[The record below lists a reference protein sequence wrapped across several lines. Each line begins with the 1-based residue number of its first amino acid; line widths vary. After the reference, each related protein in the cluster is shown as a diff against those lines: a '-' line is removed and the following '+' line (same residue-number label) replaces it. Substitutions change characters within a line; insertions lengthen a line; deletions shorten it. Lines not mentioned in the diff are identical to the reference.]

1 MKNADFAC
9 DFVPVNAITRSA
21 TLLLFAACLFF
32 TSIDRELISAE
43 PHGREP
49 WVQSRVKGTPDP
61 PLPYTLRRVMEDVT
75 MDRPTEMVR
84 VPGTSRWIVC
94 QPGRLHSFSHNAE
107 RNPQVCLDMRAA
119 VPKSG
124 QIYGVT
130 FHPNF
135 PEEPWC
141 YVAYT
146 AAPKSMQGTRLSRF
160 RVSDP
165 SIPIID
171 PTSEIV
177 YAGWNSEGHSG
188 GSLHFG
194 HDGYLYVSVGDGQ
207 NPNPPDRLE
216 TGQDISDLEGSVLR
230 IDVDRRSGDLPY
242 SIPADNPFVGR
253 ENARGEIWAF
263 GFRNP
268 WKMAFDPK
276 TDSLWTG
283 DVGWEMMEMVYR
295 VERGGNYGWSVM
307 EGSQVVKKNAYRDDV
322 SITPPVVEHSHLEA
336 RSVTGGYF
344 WQSDRLPEL
353 QDAYLYGDWMTG
365 KIWAVKHDGEKVTWH
380 EELADSNL
388 QIICFALDDD
398 GEVYV
403 VGYDGSVHQ
412 LLPNEQP
419 SASEGFP
426 RKLSETGLFRSVVTQ
441 EPSPGVIPYEI
452 NAPHWSDFTTSEQ
465 WIAIPGLER
474 LGVFDKSDWKTGQVE
489 GHFIFPHDTV
499 LAKTVSYLRNVD
511 DPKSTTRLETQLLH
525 RNGDDWNAYNYVW
538 NSDQSEAVLQDNVA
552 SDRELEILDPR
563 VAGGARKQTWHH
575 ASRDECSLCHIWSAS
590 TIHGFKLNQLDRA
603 SDFHHG
609 NQLNRFESMGLFQD
623 AIQRGEPIASP
634 YDETKSLE
642 QRARSYLHMNCAH
655 CHRRGGGGTA
665 AFELVG
671 NKDLDELDLVDAKPT
686 QGEFGLPNCR
696 VVASGHPERSV
707 LLYRMAKSGRG
718 HMPQFGPSLLDDQG
732 IALIHDWIVSLGGKK
747 VKDPAV
753 AVRKRLCDM
762 APPFSSRD
770 QDWVEGQLNS
780 VHSALTLS
788 SALCGDRVDPA
799 IRREIAVLAATDFPA
814 TRDLFERYL
823 PKHLRVKRLGNS
835 IDESALL
842 ALTGN
847 AESGRKMFV
856 EAADVNCRQCH
867 RIGETGVAVGPD
879 LSGVGARRTRAEI
892 LRSLVNPSEKIDET
906 YRGKVVLT
914 VDGGIVAG
922 MVVNEDEQTL
932 TLVETSGKQRM
943 IPQADVESV
952 KTMQNSVMPDLLLA
966 EFTAQQAADL
976 LAFLSEQKHATDLG
990 NAANPATGDPTTFEA
1005 GNR

>member
-1 MKNADFAC
+1 MKNIDFAC
-9 DFVPVNAITRSA
+9 DFDRVNAIPRSA
-21 TLLLFAACLFF
+21 ALFFFAAGFF
-32 TSIDRELISAE
+32 FAWTDRELSSAE
-43 PHGREP
+43 PDVRQP
-49 WVQSRVKGTPDP
+49 WVESKVKGTPDP
-61 PLPYTLRRVMEDVT
+61 PLPYTLRRVMEDVA

-94 QPGRLHSFSHNAE
+94 QPGRLHSFSSNAE

-130 FHPNF
+130 FHPNY

-141 YVAYT
+141 YIAYT
-146 AAPKSMQGTRLSRF
+146 AEPKSMQGTRLSRF

-171 PTSEIV
+171 PKSEIV

-194 HDGYLYVSVGDGQ
+194 RDGYLYVSVGDGQ

-230 IDVDRRSGDLPY
+230 IDVDQRSGDLPY
-242 SIPADNPFVGR
+242 AIPSDNPFVGR
-253 ENARGEIWAF
+253 KNARGEVWAF

-307 EGSQVVKKNAYRDDV
+307 EGSQVVKKDGYRDEV
-322 SITPPVVEHSHLEA
+322 PITPPVVEHSHLEA

-353 QDAYLYGDWMTG
+353 RDAYLYGDWMTG

-380 EELADSNL
+380 QELADSNL

-419 SASEGFP
+419 SASEDFP

-452 NAPHWSDFTTSEQ
+452 NAPHWSDFTTSQQ

-499 LAKTVSYLRNVD
+499 LAKTVSYLRDVD
-511 DPKSTTRLETQLLH
+511 DPESSMRLETQLLH

-538 NSDQSEAVLQDNVA
+538 NSDQTNAVLQDNVA

-563 VAGGARKQTWHH
+563 VAGGVRTQTWHH

-590 TIHGFKLNQLDRA
+590 TIHGFKLNQLDRE
-603 SDFHHG
+603 SEFHHG
-609 NQLNRFESMGLFQD
+609 NQLDRFESLGLFQD

-671 NKDLDELDLVDAKPT
+671 TKSLDELDLVDAKPT
-686 QGEFGLPNCR
+686 QGEFGLPDCR

-732 IALIHDWIVSLGGKK
+732 IALIHDWIVSLGGKE
-747 VKDPAV
+747 VSDPAF
-753 AVRKRLCDM
+753 AARERLSGI
-762 APPFSSRD
+762 AAPFSARD
-770 QDWVEGQLNS
+770 QGWVEGQLSS
-780 VHSALTLS
+780 VDSALTLS
-788 SALCGDRVDPA
+788 SALCEDGVDPA
-799 IRREIAVLAATDFPA
+799 IRREIAMLAASDFPA

-823 PKHLRVKRLGNS
+823 PEHLRVKRLGNS

-856 EAADVNCRQCH
+856 EATDVNCRQCH
-867 RIGETGVAVGPD
+867 RIGETGVSVGPD
-879 LSGVGARRTRAEI
+879 LSGVGAQRSRAEI
-892 LRSLVNPSEKIDET
+892 LRSLVSPSEKIDEK
-906 YRGKVVLT
+906 YRGKTVLT
-914 VDGGIVAG
+914 IDGEIVAG
-922 MVVNEDEQTL
+922 MVVKEDEQTL
-932 TLVETSGKQRM
+932 TLVEASGKQRT
-943 IPQADVESV
+943 IPQADIESV
-952 KTMQNSVMPDLLLA
+952 KVMQKSVMPDLLLA

-976 LAFLSEQKHATDLG
+976 LAFLFEQKQSTPPGDPG
-990 NAANPATGDPTTFEA
+990 NAAISDPATGKA